1 MSEHRVTIVARD
13 KRKPSMDWSTSVAPR
28 LSLAFVDS
36 VRALRFALSAAVTE
50 TELDISRVI
59 VDRAGSGDEFLDLL
73 TALPG
78 EFHGDVLLVR
88 DDGTGVLS
96 ATGRGGDR
104 MLYALMAHD
113 VRFYLETHD
122 LVLSR
127 VCMELSA

>member
-1 MSEHRVTIVARD
+1 MSAHRVTLVARD
-13 KRKPSMDWSTSVAPR
+13 KRKPAMDWSSSVAARPP
-28 LSLAFVDS
+28 LAFVDS

-50 TELDISRVI
+50 AGLDISRVI
-59 VDRAGSGDEFLDLL
+59 ADRAGSGDEYLDLL
-73 TALPG
+73 AALPA

-96 ATGRGGDR
+96 ATSRGGGR
-104 MLYALMAHD
+104 VLYALMAHD

-127 VCMELSA
+127 VCMEMTA

>member
-1 MSEHRVTIVARD
+1 MSGHRLTIVARD
-13 KRKPSMDWSTSVAPR
+13 KRKPQMDWSTSVSPQ

-59 VDRAGSGDEFLDLL
+59 VDRVAGGDEFLDLL

-78 EFHGDVLLVR
+78 EFHGDVLFVR

-104 MLYALMAHD
+104 VLYALMAHD

-127 VCMELSA
+127 VCMELTA